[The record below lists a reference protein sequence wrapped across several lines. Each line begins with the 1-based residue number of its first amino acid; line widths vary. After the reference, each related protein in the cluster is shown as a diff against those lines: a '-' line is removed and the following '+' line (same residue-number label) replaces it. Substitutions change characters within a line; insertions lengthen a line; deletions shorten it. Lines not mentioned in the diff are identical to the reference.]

1 VSQARLLFVSLLMSM
16 AVSLGGCTM
25 LTELFGSRSDRGAS
39 ESAASEIK
47 SEFYG
52 ADSDVRATAD
62 AVKSVGDISV
72 ISSRALR
79 LPMFPLDAITTFDYR
94 FPSHC
99 GGHHFRVY
107 ETDGTQILEF
117 EYASAK
123 GERFVIRDH
132 LSGPNPFARPGLWS
146 AYDHTAD
153 GVSEMTIKYQNR
165 GSGILVGTYSRGPV
179 TGLDA
184 TSKHELGIA
193 YDRAIRDSHDCRT

>member
-1 VSQARLLFVSLLMSM
+1 
-16 AVSLGGCTM
+16 M
-25 LTELFGSRSDRGAS
+25 LTELFGARSDRIDAS
-39 ESAASEIK
+39 ESANGEIK

-52 ADSDVRATAD
+52 ADSDVRATVN

-79 LPMFPLDAITTFDYR
+79 LPIFPLSAITTFDYQ
-94 FPSHC
+94 FPNSC

-107 ETDGTQILEF
+107 EMNGTQILEF
-117 EYASAK
+117 EYTPAH
-123 GERFVIRDH
+123 GERFIIRDY
-132 LSGPNPFARPGLWS
+132 LSGRNSFVQPGLWS

-153 GVSEMTIKYQNR
+153 SVSEMNIRFESR

-184 TSKHELGIA
+184 TAKRTLGTA
-193 YDRAIRDSHDCRT
+193 YDRALRDSQACRV